1 MPLGNVVD
9 HEFKVERGGHRVAEA
24 SKRWFRVRDS
34 YGVEIAPAQD
44 DPLLLAVIVAS
55 TRCRTTSLD
64 PLFASR
70 LASEGSRDDRFDPWL
85 RC

>member
-9 HEFKVERGGHRVAEA
+9 HEYKVERGGHRVAEA

-64 PLFASR
+64 PFVRSSFSL
-70 LASEGSRDDRFDPWL
+70 
-85 RC
+85 

>member
-9 HEFKVERGGHRVAEA
+9 HEYKVERGGHRVAEV

-34 YGVEIAPAQD
+34 YGIEIALAQD
-44 DPLLLAVIVAS
+44 DPLLAVIVAS

>member
-9 HEFKVERGGHRVAEA
+9 HEFKVERGGHQVTEV
-24 SKRWFRVRDS
+24 SKRWFRVRDT

-55 TRCRTTSLD
+55 TRCRMRSLD
-64 PLFASR
+64 PFV
-70 LASEGSRDDRFDPWL
+70 RFSFSF
-85 RC
+85 